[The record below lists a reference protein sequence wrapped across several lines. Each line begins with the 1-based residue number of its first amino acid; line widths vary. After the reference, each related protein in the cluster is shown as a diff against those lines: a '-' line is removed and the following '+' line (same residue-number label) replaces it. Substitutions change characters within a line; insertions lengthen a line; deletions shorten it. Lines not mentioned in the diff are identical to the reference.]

1 MFIVELNEKVA
12 KVIVRKL
19 NEKVAKGI
27 VRIHE
32 Y

>member
-1 MFIVELNEKVA
+1 MFFVELNEKVA